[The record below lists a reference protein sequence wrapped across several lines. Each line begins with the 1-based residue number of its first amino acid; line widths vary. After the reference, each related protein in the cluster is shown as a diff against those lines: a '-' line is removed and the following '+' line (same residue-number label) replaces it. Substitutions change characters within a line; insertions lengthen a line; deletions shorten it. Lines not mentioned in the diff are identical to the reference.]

1 MVRPQMEIEMEKKE
15 CTDIPLNFPVQ
26 KAILPFNF
34 IDGFA
39 LPPRLRIGLLL
50 MLFQAGIAP
59 PDQDLQ
65 IHVLGR
71 PG

>member
-1 MVRPQMEIEMEKKE
+1 MVRPQMEMEKEKY
-15 CTDIPLNFPVQ
+15 TDIPLDFPVQ
-26 KAILPFNF
+26 KAILPSNF
-34 IDGFA
+34 VDGFA